1 MNLFNPNHNTLMTAA
16 VFSHRHLAT
25 WLLGSYARVSWS
37 TTAWS
42 AETAGAMALKAL
54 LGPQAAFQQMGGLP
68 PTPAHSAGG
77 PAQASPSALTTAPV
91 AAPAA
96 TATATSTSGS
106 MVTVQRGETLD
117 RVIRRALPDVPLHP
131 DFLRKAFV
139 SLNPQVFPSG
149 STHLVRSGA
158 QLKVPSMIALRQMVL
173 SQHPGAAALLHEAI
187 EQAEHKAAPDPND
200 QRRWVRYP

>member
-1 MNLFNPNHNTLMTAA
+1 VNLFNPNHNTLMTSA
-16 VFSHRHLAT
+16 VCSHRHLAT
-25 WLLGSYARVSWS
+25 WLLGSCALVSWS
-37 TTAWS
+37 SAAWS
-42 AETAGAMALKAL
+42 AESAGALALKAL

-77 PAQASPSALTTAPV
+77 PAQASPPALTS
-91 AAPAA
+91 AASAMA
-96 TATATSTSGS
+96 GS

-131 DFLRKAFV
+131 DVLRKAFV

-149 STHLVRSGA
+149 SPHQMRSGA
-158 QLKVPSMIALRQMVL
+158 QLKVPSMPALRQMVL
-173 SQHPGAAALLHEAI
+173 SQHPGAAALFHGAE
-187 EQAEHKAAPDPND
+187 EQAPQKAAPDPND

>member
-1 MNLFNPNHNTLMTAA
+1 VNLFNPNHNTPMTFAI
-16 VFSHRHLAT
+16 SPYRHLAT
-25 WLLGSYARVSWS
+25 WLLGSCALVGWS
-37 TTAWS
+37 SAAWS
-42 AETAGAMALKAL
+42 AESAGALALKAL

-77 PAQASPSALTTAPV
+77 PAQASPSAVTS
-91 AAPAA
+91 AA
-96 TATATSTSGS
+96 TATSGS

-149 STHLVRSGA
+149 SPNQMRSGA
-158 QLKVPSMIALRQMVL
+158 QLKVPSMLALRQMVM
-173 SQHPGAAALLHEAI
+173 SQHPGAAPLFHGADG
-187 EQAEHKAAPDPND
+187 QSEHKAAPDPND

>member
-1 MNLFNPNHNTLMTAA
+1 VNLFNPNHNTLMTAA
-16 VFSHRHLAT
+16 VSSHRHLAT
-25 WLLGSYARVSWS
+25 WLLSSCALVSWS
-37 TTAWS
+37 SAAWS
-42 AETAGAMALKAL
+42 AESAGALALKSL

-96 TATATSTSGS
+96 TAGG

-149 STHLVRSGA
+149 SPHQVRSGA
-158 QLKVPSMIALRQMVL
+158 QLKVPSMLALRQMVL
-173 SQHPGAAALLHEAI
+173 SQHPGAAALFHGAD
-187 EQAEHKAAPDPND
+187 EQAQHKASAPDPND

>member
-1 MNLFNPNHNTLMTAA
+1 MIFAA
-16 VFSHRHLAT
+16 FPLRHLVNC
-25 WLLGSYARVSWS
+25 LLGSFVLASWS

-42 AETAGAMALKAL
+42 ADTAAASALKAL

-68 PTPAHSAGG
+68 PTPAHSAEG
-77 PAQASPSALTTAPV
+77 AMHTKDS
-91 AAPAA
+91 
-96 TATATSTSGS
+96 STSPAS
-106 MVTVQRGETLD
+106 ASAAMVGGTVTGKRGETLD

-149 STHLVRSGA
+149 SPHQMRSGA
-158 QLKVPSMIALRQMVL
+158 SLKVPSMPALRQMMVN
-173 SQHPGAAALLHEAI
+173 QYPGAATLLHES
-187 EQAEHKAAPDPND
+187 EGQMGHKAAADPND